1 MTGVDGAAV
10 RIKVKGRVSGHLA
23 DSFGKLHVHDE
34 PRHTVIVTRSDD
46 IGALLSLLQALD
58 RRGVMVDRITQ
69 PD

>member
-10 RIKVKGRVSGHLA
+10 RIKVKGRVGGSLA
-23 DSFGKLHVHDE
+23 SSFGDLDVHDE
-34 PRHTVIVTRSDD
+34 PRHTVIVTRTDD